1 MMLMMRKKVQVKAM
15 RKVFSV
21 IKAFFHLIYVGLDKI
36 IIMPISKLVYRINK
50 RLKGSNNKLDK
61 ILNKPLTLIY
71 LSLIF
76 AVGIFFLVDSKVISL
91 VQTEAEVLAD
101 QEVVAEYNKEAY
113 VVEGIPDDVD
123 VTLIGRK
130 SDLYLAKQL
139 GDHEV
144 KLDLTKYGVG
154 EHRVRLTYNQ
164 SIGSLNY
171 KLDPSTVLV
180 VIKEKISTLKT
191 ISYDL
196 LNEDKL
202 DEKLNVESVTLDR
215 NEVVVKGAEDT
226 LAKVATVRALI
237 DLSNDEFD
245 EKGDYTIDNVPLVAY
260 DNKGKIVKNVEI
272 VPEKTT
278 ATIKLESYSTEVPL
292 KIMTTGNPKS
302 GKAISEIKSSV
313 EKVTIYGD
321 QKTLQNITEVPVTI
335 DVKGLSS
342 EKTYN
347 VTISKPSGVRHMS
360 DTTATITVKFGEESQ
375 KTIDGI
381 SVEWQNLSSSYSVN
395 AKSAADAQIS
405 VIAKGTKEVLDALD
419 PSTIKAYVDLSG
431 YGEGEHQVTVTV
443 EGTDP
448 KIQFLSNKQITI
460 IVSAK

>member
-1 MMLMMRKKVQVKAM
+1 M
-15 RKVFSV
+15 RKVFQV
-21 IKAFFHLIYVGLDKI
+21 IKAFFHLIYAGIDKI
-36 IIMPISKLVYRINK
+36 LITPISRLVYRINK

-61 ILNKPLTLIY
+61 ILNKPFTLIY

-76 AVGIFFLVDSKVISL
+76 AVAIFFLVDSRVITL
-91 VQTEAEVLAD
+91 VQTEAEVLSD
-101 QEVVAEYNKEAY
+101 QPVVAEYNKEAY
-113 VVEGIPDDVD
+113 VVEGIPETVD

-139 GDHEV
+139 GEHEV

-191 ISYDL
+191 VSYDL

-202 DEKLNVESVTLDR
+202 DQKLSVASVTLDR
-215 NEVVVKGAEDT
+215 SEVVIKGAEDT
-226 LAKVATVRALI
+226 LANVATVRALI
-237 DLSNDEFD
+237 DLSNEEFK
-245 EKGDYTIDNVPLVAY
+245 EKGEYTIDNVPLVAY
-260 DNKGKIVKNVEI
+260 DSKGKIVENVEI
-272 VPEKTT
+272 VPEKVT
-278 ATIKLESYSTEVPL
+278 AVVKLESYSTEVPL
-292 KIMTTGNPKS
+292 KVLTTGTPKT
-302 GKAISEIKSSV
+302 GRAISEIESSV
-313 EKVTIYGD
+313 SKITIYGD
-321 QKTLQNITEVPVTI
+321 QSALENITFVPVTI
-335 DVKGLSS
+335 DVNSLSD

-347 VTISKPSGVRHMS
+347 VTINKPNGVRSMS
-360 DTTATITVKFGEESQ
+360 ASTTTITVKFGEETQ

-381 SVEWQNLSSSYSVN
+381 NVQWRNLSSNYNVN
-395 AKSAADAQIS
+395 AKSRDDAQIS
-405 VIAKGTKEVLDALD
+405 VIAKGTSAVLDSLD
-419 PSTIKAYVDLSG
+419 PSTITAYVDLSG

-448 KIQFLSNKQITI
+448 KVQYISNKQITI